1 MITVNVSTFGIFL
14 WGILKPLLPKRTI
27 SKLSITGSDR
37 NEILDQLTKEMDIT
51 VIPEY
56 LRGKNTRIFS
66 DDL

>member
-1 MITVNVSTFGIFL
+1 MIAVNVSTFATFV

-27 SKLSITGSDR
+27 SKLSITGSDK

-56 LRGKNTRIFS
+56 LGGKNTRIFS